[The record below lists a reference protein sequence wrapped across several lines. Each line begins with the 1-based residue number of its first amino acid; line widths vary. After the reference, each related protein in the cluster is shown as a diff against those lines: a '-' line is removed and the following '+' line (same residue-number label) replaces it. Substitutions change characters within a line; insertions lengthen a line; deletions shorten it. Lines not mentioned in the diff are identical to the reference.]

1 MKILAIVAAL
11 WLCGPAAFGG
21 DYQAGSLA
29 ILHPYARPTAP
40 AQPTGGGYLSVVNKG
55 SDDRL
60 VSATAP
66 VAQSVQLHSMRMEG
80 DVMRMR
86 EVAAIELPA
95 GQTVELKPGGWHLM
109 LIGLKAPLAVGQS
122 FPVRLVFEKA
132 GTVTVEV
139 KVEAPG
145 AADLHHDK
153 AH

>member
-1 MKILAIVAAL
+1 MKLLVIVAAL
-11 WLCGPAAFGG
+11 WLCGPAAFG
-21 DYQAGSLA
+21 QEVRAGSLA
-29 ILHPYARPTAP
+29 VLHSYARPTAP
-40 AQPTGGGYLSVVNKG
+40 SQPTGAGYLSVVNTG
-55 SDDRL
+55 ADDRL
-60 VSATAP
+60 VSASAP

-109 LIGLKAPLAVGQS
+109 FIGLKTSLAAGQS
-122 FPVRLVFEKA
+122 FPVKLKFEKA
-132 GTVTVEV
+132 GTVTVEM

-145 AADLHHDK
+145 AADVRHDK